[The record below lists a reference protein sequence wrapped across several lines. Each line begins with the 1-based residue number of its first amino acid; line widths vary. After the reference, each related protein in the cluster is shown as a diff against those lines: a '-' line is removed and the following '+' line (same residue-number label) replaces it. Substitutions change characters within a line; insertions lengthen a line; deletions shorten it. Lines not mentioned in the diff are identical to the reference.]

1 MFIHLS
7 RETRYSTVALSQ
19 KGNTCIQGIFTQSS
33 VSMTTTPEY
42 LPVSGFN
49 VPSLHLYQSSRLHP
63 FQVSQKPTAT
73 IRVMKVIP
81 DLPVK
86 LNNCPSSSQNM
97 KTNSQQKFPV
107 SFQVPIKT
115 ISTSY
120 TVQVVSIDLI
130 HALLKHFHNCSSNH
144 GCYLMHLRNQDQHSQ
159 TGGVYMLSL
168 YQSVVNQQS
177 QHQVPPCLQCHD
189 GSYFSLSLS
198 ALQCLYCQAK
208 PHCFRLQF
216 QGHQCKRP
224 SSPTVPAHYRTSG
237 VQLLTSYLQTTQTS
251 HLTCGNPILSWTKVI
266 DKAKIW
272 PSRLS
277 CHSFSFLLRPPG
289 MTPGSVAPRTVHS
302 VRPGSTTTWPTCR
315 DVTLSHST
323 FLISF

>member
-1 MFIHLS
+1 MHPRYLHTKFSQYDNNS
-7 RETRYSTVALSQ
+7 RVP
-19 KGNTCIQGIFTQSS
+19 TCLRVQCTFSAS
-33 VSMTTTPEY
+33 VPVLTTTSVP
-42 LPVSGFN
+42 GFT
-49 VPSLHLYQSSRLHP
+49 
-63 FQVSQKPTAT
+63 KTTAT

-97 KTNSQQKFPV
+97 KTDSQQKFPV

-177 QHQVPPCLQCHD
+177 QHQVPPCIQCHD

-198 ALQCLYCQAK
+198 QHSSAYTARQNHTASGFTFKVTSANVRQA
-208 PHCFRLQF
+208 PLFLHTTEPQVFSYSRLISKLHKLLISHMWQSNSLMN
-216 QGHQCKRP
+216 QGH
-224 SSPTVPAHYRTSG
+224 
-237 VQLLTSYLQTTQTS
+237 
-251 HLTCGNPILSWTKVI
+251 
-266 DKAKIW
+266 
-272 PSRLS
+272 
-277 CHSFSFLLRPPG
+277 
-289 MTPGSVAPRTVHS
+289 
-302 VRPGSTTTWPTCR
+302 
-315 DVTLSHST
+315 
-323 FLISF
+323 

>member
-1 MFIHLS
+1 MFIHPS
-7 RETRYSTVALSQ
+7 RETRYSTVAPSQ

-49 VPSLHLYQSSRLHP
+49 VPSLPSVPVLTTTSVP
-63 FQVSQKPTAT
+63 GFTKTTAT

-97 KTNSQQKFPV
+97 KTDSQQKFPV

-130 HALLKHFHNCSSNH
+130 HALLKHFHNCSSKH

-177 QHQVPPCLQCHD
+177 QHQVPPCIQCHD

-198 ALQCLYCQAK
+198 TPVPILPGKTTLLQASVSRSPVQTSVK
-208 PHCFRLQF
+208 PHCSCTLPNLRCSATHVLSPNYTNF
-216 QGHQCKRP
+216 
-224 SSPTVPAHYRTSG
+224 SSH
-237 VQLLTSYLQTTQTS
+237 
-251 HLTCGNPILSWTKVI
+251 TCGNPILS
-266 DKAKIW
+266 
-272 PSRLS
+272 
-277 CHSFSFLLRPPG
+277 
-289 MTPGSVAPRTVHS
+289 
-302 VRPGSTTTWPTCR
+302 
-315 DVTLSHST
+315 
-323 FLISF
+323 